1 MSRLYGVLPW
11 GLIALGTLHM
21 AATWRFY
28 RELTSAS
35 LWFFNGG
42 LVLVFAGV
50 LNLINRRHGA
60 QVPAIRRFCLAVNVV
75 TLCFA
80 AVSGVVDRAGWASFA
95 FVIGLMATITILSVA
110 GLPARGAP
118 PR

>member
-60 QVPAIRRFCLAVNVV
+60 QFLPSGASVSRSTWSRSASPRSPASS
-75 TLCFA
+75 TE
-80 AVSGVVDRAGWASFA
+80 RAGPHSP
-95 FVIGLMATITILSVA
+95 S
-110 GLPARGAP
+110 
-118 PR
+118 

>member
-110 GLPARGAP
+110 GLEARGAP